1 MALGEFLGACK
12 CTVNST
18 AIPNCLSIEPSR
30 SANVDRAYVDD
41 LHEPLD
47 GGEID
52 RAPEEWRLRFRDGG
66 NSAGTS
72 AQARDVFVLGSALAL
87 VVLTKTGYGGAA
99 ADQLDITLA
108 KCRVTSVTTGEEN
121 KRGTIDVTL
130 SGHTTDGTTAQSSHA
145 WS

>member
-1 MALGEFLGACK
+1 MALGEFLGACT

-18 AIPNCLSIEPSR
+18 AIPNCISIDQTR
-30 SANVDRAYVDD
+30 TANVDRAYVDD

-66 NSAGTS
+66 NAAGSAS
-72 AQARDVFVLGSALAL
+72 QARDVFVLGGALTA
-87 VVLTKTGYGGAA
+87 VVLTKAGYGGAA

-108 KCRVTSVTTGEEN
+108 KCRVTSVNTGEEG
-121 KRGTIDVTL
+121 KRGIFEVTL